1 MDCLQ
6 RGNMFIAAIPGV
18 AHQNSQGITARSV
31 IGQGIQR
38 RIHTGRE
45 VEQLARD
52 ARMAVSEPAEI
63 AAGGENAPY
72 PPLRHAAQRIEQ
84 AKLQAGGVFVQIR
97 PPDMPVKLRRADAAA
112 QQRQPQPGIELAV
125 EEKALLA
132 VGFRGSNHCLRQRFL
147 PRIAGDVQ
155 RRIPITHAG
164 LITDDH
170 KSPGL
175 RVGGQFVVKEPQYG
189 LVMMRDI
196 RSQYMYQCCH
206 ARLRQSKNTPLQR
219 AK

>member
-1 MDCLQ
+1 MNSLQ

-18 AHQNSQGITARSV
+18 THQNGQRVAARRV
-31 IGQGIQR
+31 FGQGIQR

-45 VEQLARD
+45 IEQFARD
-52 ARMAVSEPAEI
+52 ARMTVCEPAQI

-72 PPLRHAAQRIEQ
+72 PPLRQAAQRIEQ
-84 AKLQAGGVFVQIR
+84 AELQAGGVFVQIR
-97 PPDMPVKLRRADAAA
+97 PPDMPVKLRRADTTA
-112 QQRQPQPGIELAV
+112 QQRQPQAGIELAV

-132 VGFRGSNHCLRQRFL
+132 VGFGLRNHRLRQRLL
-147 PRIAGDVQ
+147 PRITGDVQ

-196 RSQYMYQCCH
+196 
-206 ARLRQSKNTPLQR
+206 
-219 AK
+219 

>member
-1 MDCLQ
+1 MTVC
-6 RGNMFIAAIPGV
+6 
-18 AHQNSQGITARSV
+18 
-31 IGQGIQR
+31 
-38 RIHTGRE
+38 
-45 VEQLARD
+45 
-52 ARMAVSEPAEI
+52 EPAQI

-72 PPLRHAAQRIEQ
+72 PPLRQAAQRIEQ
-84 AKLQAGGVFVQIR
+84 TELQAGGVFVQIR
-97 PPDMPVKLRRADAAA
+97 PPDMPVKLRRADTTA
-112 QQRQPQPGIELAV
+112 QQRQPQAGIELAV

-132 VGFRGSNHCLRQRFL
+132 VGFGLRNHRLRQRLL
-147 PRIAGDVQ
+147 PRITGDVQ

-175 RVGGQFVVKEPQYG
+175 RIGGQFVVKEPQYG